1 MPLRPSFDKRPLLP
15 LLSAFF
21 PTLCVF
27 LLSLDI
33 SLLPFA
39 LSVVFSVFC
48 AGFSLSAEMLSLL
61 SSGDF
66 LCFSLF
72 FFCFLCFSS
81 SGDRYACVSD
91 FYSRFIVQ
99 MYVDCYRQHES
110 KYDDEQYIYENKPA
124 HKPSVS
130 VWCADGTPIRV
141 SAGVIG
147 LFLKAVIRNKIA
159 VLL

>member
-1 MPLRPSFDKRPLLP
+1 MSCFTNSIVSPMSPLRPSFDKRPLLP

-27 LLSLDI
+27 LLS
-33 SLLPFA
+33 SALLGV
-39 LSVVFSVFC
+39 L
-48 AGFSLSAEMLSLL
+48 
-61 SSGDF
+61 
-66 LCFSLF
+66 LF
-72 FFCFLCFSS
+72 FLAFLLLFMFFVF
-81 SGDRYACVSD
+81 GRNREYRYACVSD

-110 KYDDEQYIYENKPA
+110 KYNDEQYIYENKPA

-130 VWCADGTPIRV
+130 VWCADGTTIRV

>member
-1 MPLRPSFDKRPLLP
+1 MRFL
-15 LLSAFF
+15 AFF
-21 PTLCVF
+21 GYIAAAVCFIGSVFGILHRFFVIRRNVIAFIVRRF
-27 LLSLDI
+27 LLFFLAF
-33 SLLPFA
+33 LLLFMFF
-39 LSVVFSVFC
+39 VFGRNREYC
-48 AGFSLSAEMLSLL
+48 
-61 SSGDF
+61 
-66 LCFSLF
+66 
-72 FFCFLCFSS
+72 
-81 SGDRYACVSD
+81 YACVSD

-147 LFLKAVIRNKIA
+147 LFLKAVIRNKIG